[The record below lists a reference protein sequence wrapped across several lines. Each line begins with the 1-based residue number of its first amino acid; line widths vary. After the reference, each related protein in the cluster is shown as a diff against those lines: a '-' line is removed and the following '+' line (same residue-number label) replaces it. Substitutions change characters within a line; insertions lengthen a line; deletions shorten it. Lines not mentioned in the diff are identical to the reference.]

1 MKLVK
6 ETDNKILENNKISDQ
21 EAEEAFKTIL

>member
-6 ETDNKILENNKISDQ
+6 NENEKNLDNKVSDQ
-21 EAEEAFKTIL
+21 EAEEAFTKII